1 MVKSAF
7 VLLLVLALYWLTLSG
22 YFDNTVLFVT
32 GGISVLVVVGLT
44 ARMKLLD
51 GETVPYLHGKALG
64 YYAWLFKEI
73 VKANMSVVK
82 AVLNPDMQISPS
94 VFKVDMP
101 HSTDMGKTVF
111 ANSITLT
118 PGTISVEM
126 QDGQILV
133 HALLD
138 ELTGVEGFN
147 QMGIRSGKAVG
158 DPMKNLHSVASKA
171 KSTQKRKVRK

>member
-22 YFDNTVLFVT
+22 YFDNTVLFVM
-32 GGISVLVVVGLT
+32 GGISVLVVVALT

-51 GETVPYLHGKALG
+51 EETVPYSHVKALG

-73 VKANMSVVK
+73 IKANVSVVK

-94 VFKVDMP
+94 VFTVDMP
-101 HSTDMGKTVF
+101 HNTDIGKTVF

-126 QDGQILV
+126 QDGKIYV

-138 ELTGVEGFN
+138 ELTSVEGFN
-147 QMGIRSGKAVG
+147 EMGLRSGKAVG
-158 DPMKNLHSVASKA
+158 DLMKNKREHPLKT
-171 KSTQKRKVRK
+171 KSPKKKKGR